1 MIVVKKNYLSVAQL
15 FYLNKDRDC
24 HTMQDMIEQIYHR
37 SQAVDVQLRKGD
49 SVGTE
54 VFIY

>member
-1 MIVVKKNYLSVAQL
+1 MIVDKKTFLSVAQL

-24 HTMQDMIEQIYHR
+24 HTMQEMLEQIYHR

-54 VFIY
+54 VSIH